1 MSVYPTGVLVYLFVS
16 SFHLRPIWHTD
27 LLTFTDGRYCHN
39 DHIRQFRQGPH
50 KHPHPPG
57 GFIPEED
64 PRYDAYTLGRA
75 RPEKAP
81 NAKRKNLPDSKSPSH
96 GGTSID
102 RLNKDNAVSYGL
114 QPSSRYLVQRWQ
126 DGTKCELNGKPREI
140 EVQIHC
146 SMTTTDSI
154 YLIKE
159 TSICNYV
166 MIIHSPHL
174 CGLPGFRADH
184 SDVEMAKVRC
194 REVISDSDF
203 EKWVSGEEVVMPF
216 LTIGK
221 GLGDVE
227 VVDGGDKSGL
237 GEGSEGRLEGMAAEV
252 GGSKG
257 VYEEIQME
265 DGVSI
270 TGLKDALSQLLDGGG
285 VEGEEGEV
293 MLITLEE
300 GDEQVILQTD
310 IIGGEGDAGGNG
322 IDKETIL
329 KLVKEYLRKKD
340 KPKRSDDEEKKA
352 ERDEL

>member
-1 MSVYPTGVLVYLFVS
+1 
-16 SFHLRPIWHTD
+16 
-27 LLTFTDGRYCHN
+27 
-39 DHIRQFRQGPH
+39 
-50 KHPHPPG
+50 
-57 GFIPEED
+57 
-64 PRYDAYTLGRA
+64 
-75 RPEKAP
+75 
-81 NAKRKNLPDSKSPSH
+81 
-96 GGTSID
+96 
-102 RLNKDNAVSYGL
+102 
-114 QPSSRYLVQRWQ
+114 
-126 DGTKCELNGKPREI
+126 
-140 EVQIHC
+140 
-146 SMTTTDSI
+146 MTTTDSI

-237 GEGSEGRLEGMAAEV
+237 GESGEGRLEGMAA
-252 GGSKG
+252 GANGDKG
-257 VYEEIQME
+257 VYEEIQMG

-270 TGLKDALSQLLDGGG
+270 TGLKDALSQLLEGGG

-300 GDEQVILQTD
+300 GEEQVILQTD
-310 IIGGEGDAGGNG
+310 IIGGEGEAGGNG

-340 KPKRSDDEEKKA
+340 KPKRDEGGDKA

>member
-1 MSVYPTGVLVYLFVS
+1 
-16 SFHLRPIWHTD
+16 
-27 LLTFTDGRYCHN
+27 
-39 DHIRQFRQGPH
+39 
-50 KHPHPPG
+50 
-57 GFIPEED
+57 
-64 PRYDAYTLGRA
+64 
-75 RPEKAP
+75 
-81 NAKRKNLPDSKSPSH
+81 
-96 GGTSID
+96 
-102 RLNKDNAVSYGL
+102 
-114 QPSSRYLVQRWQ
+114 
-126 DGTKCELNGKPREI
+126 
-140 EVQIHC
+140 
-146 SMTTTDSI
+146 MTTTDSI

-184 SDVEMAKVRC
+184 SDVEMAKIRC

-227 VVDGGDKSGL
+227 VVDAGDKSGL
-237 GEGSEGRLEGMAAEV
+237 GEGGEGRSEGMAA
-252 GGSKG
+252 GANGDKG

-270 TGLKDALSQLLDGGG
+270 TGLKDALSQLLEGGA

-293 MLITLEE
+293 MLITLDE

-310 IIGGEGDAGGNG
+310 IIGGEGEAG

-329 KLVKEYLRKKD
+329 KLVKEYLRKRD
-340 KPKRSDDEEKKA
+340 KPKRDEDGDKA

>member
-1 MSVYPTGVLVYLFVS
+1 
-16 SFHLRPIWHTD
+16 
-27 LLTFTDGRYCHN
+27 
-39 DHIRQFRQGPH
+39 
-50 KHPHPPG
+50 
-57 GFIPEED
+57 
-64 PRYDAYTLGRA
+64 
-75 RPEKAP
+75 
-81 NAKRKNLPDSKSPSH
+81 
-96 GGTSID
+96 
-102 RLNKDNAVSYGL
+102 
-114 QPSSRYLVQRWQ
+114 
-126 DGTKCELNGKPREI
+126 
-140 EVQIHC
+140 
-146 SMTTTDSI
+146 MTTTDSI

-184 SDVEMAKVRC
+184 SDVEMAKIRC

-237 GEGSEGRLEGMAAEV
+237 GEGSEGRLEGMAAEAN
-252 GGSKG
+252 GDNG

-270 TGLKDALSQLLDGGG
+270 TGLKDALSQLLEGGA

-293 MLITLEE
+293 MLITLDE

>member
-1 MSVYPTGVLVYLFVS
+1 
-16 SFHLRPIWHTD
+16 
-27 LLTFTDGRYCHN
+27 
-39 DHIRQFRQGPH
+39 
-50 KHPHPPG
+50 
-57 GFIPEED
+57 
-64 PRYDAYTLGRA
+64 
-75 RPEKAP
+75 
-81 NAKRKNLPDSKSPSH
+81 
-96 GGTSID
+96 
-102 RLNKDNAVSYGL
+102 
-114 QPSSRYLVQRWQ
+114 
-126 DGTKCELNGKPREI
+126 
-140 EVQIHC
+140 
-146 SMTTTDSI
+146 
-154 YLIKE
+154 
-159 TSICNYV
+159 

-203 EKWVSGEEVVMPF
+203 EKWRNGEEVVMPF

-227 VVDGGDKSGL
+227 VVDGGDNSGL
-237 GEGSEGRLEGMAAEV
+237 GEVRLDGLGGEMAAGAK
-252 GGSKG
+252 GGKG

-270 TGLKDALSQLLDGGG
+270 TGLKDALSQLLEGGA

-293 MLITLEE
+293 MLITLDE